1 MQSCQGVAWWA
12 HRADAYMVRERSSR
26 TCTESKTVIG
36 SKDPHAFENSAPKG
50 GIYTT
55 ENVAS
60 PFQAEPAHLP
70 AAVSQR
76 SLSDSL
82 SLYQDTSTGIFFS
95 KDLTPSLHQIAR
107 CPVPRWFQ
115 PLLDPPWRF
124 PRAVK

>member
-1 MQSCQGVAWWA
+1 MLIWCGSDPLARAPNRKQSSD
-12 HRADAYMVRERSSR
+12 R
-26 TCTESKTVIG
+26 KTPMPLKI
-36 SKDPHAFENSAPKG
+36 PPQRG

-55 ENVAS
+55 ENGAS

-115 PLLDPPWRF
+115 PLLDPPWR
-124 PRAVK
+124 